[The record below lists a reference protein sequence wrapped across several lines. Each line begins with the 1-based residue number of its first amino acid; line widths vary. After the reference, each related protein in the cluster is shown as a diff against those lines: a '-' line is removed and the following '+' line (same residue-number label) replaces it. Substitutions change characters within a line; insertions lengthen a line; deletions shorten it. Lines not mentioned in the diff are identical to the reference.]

1 MLFYF
6 SATGNSKRTA
16 EIIAERTGDRLVS
29 ISRELASGEFSYDAS
44 DDERIGFVIPTY
56 FYNPP
61 KAVLRFVENLEI
73 EGAGNKYAYI
83 VLTLGTR
90 TGTAGRTLAKALAEK
105 GIDVVA
111 QFCVRTQYTYIP
123 SLEIPGDDELNAI
136 LDEADGDS
144 ERIAEQVMAF
154 DRGDF
159 NRFAGT
165 VAAAVSPSMKAAY
178 EKASATSNFILSNT
192 CDGCGLCAE
201 ICPDDAIEI
210 SDVRPVWRSDS
221 CTLCLACLHRCP
233 RVAID
238 LGENTVGKRRYV
250 NPRTEMP
257 RGMI

>member
-29 ISRELASGEFSYDAS
+29 ISGALASGAFSYDAS
-44 DDERIGFVIPTY
+44 GDERIGFVIPTY
-56 FYNPP
+56 FYNQP

-73 EGAGNKYAYI
+73 EGAEGKYSYV

-105 GIDVVA
+105 GVDVVA

-123 SLEIPGDDELNAI
+123 SLEIPGDDELNTI
-136 LDEADGDS
+136 LNEADADS
-144 ERIAEQVMAF
+144 EKIAAQVEAF
-154 DRGDF
+154 EKGDF

-178 EKASATSNFILSNT
+178 DKASATSNFTLSGT
-192 CDGCGLCAE
+192 CDGCGLCAKV
-201 ICPDDAIEI
+201 CPDGIVGIRDG
-210 SDVRPVWRSDS
+210 RPIWNSDS

-233 RVAID
+233 KAAID
-238 LGENTVGKRRYV
+238 LGESTVDKRRYV

-257 RGMI
+257 DGPI